1 MSAVNLFVLTRNKDI
16 GSCSEYENTLSN
28 REKREKIKEH
38 EYESLCSLVKELT
51 AYKLTLTDLE
61 GFHFSFSIGQIS
73 KEFDLLKIKNG
84 ERILNI
90 ELKSEMIEESRIK
103 KQLVQNQYYLKY
115 ISDRIDSFTYVADE
129 HRFFTLNDGELVECS
144 ISDLADVL
152 IDFTG
157 YDEEIEPLF
166 NPKNYLV
173 SPLNTPERFL
183 ERQYF
188 LTDAQ
193 EKIITEIITDVQKE
207 KPRRFW
213 GITGNAGTGKTLVLY
228 DLARDLAKIGKV
240 CMIHC
245 GITCEGHEI
254 LDRQIDGLDIIAA
267 KMIDGHNF
275 EGYKFIMTDE
285 TQRIYTENFD
295 TIRDLVTGND
305 MIGIFSYDEKQ
316 TLSRFEEKN
325 KTVDKLRSLDDF
337 KEKKL
342 KNNIRTNKETDAF
355 TQKLFNLNCRID
367 IPYKYDKIDIIYAD
381 SIDEARQITSY
392 YRRKKGYTFIEYT
405 KWKRSQS
412 SINEYSGDINTHQV
426 IGQEYDNV
434 VMVLDDNFYY
444 TDKGHLETKE
454 HPSGNYLFS
463 KLLYQGLSRAKIRLC
478 LVVVDNPD
486 LFKKVLGIKY
496 DAIHTIESS
505 SI

>member
-1 MSAVNLFVLTRNKDI
+1 MSAANLFLLTRNKDI
-16 GSCSEYENTLSN
+16 RSCSKYENTLSN
-28 REKREKIKEH
+28 RKERVEIQGH

-61 GFHFSFSIGQIS
+61 GFHLSFKIS
-73 KEFDLLKIKNG
+73 RISREFDLLKIKNG

-103 KQLVQNQYYLKY
+103 KQLVRNQYYLKY
-115 ISDRIDSFTYVADE
+115 IADRIDSFTYVAKE
-129 HRFFTLNDGELVECS
+129 NQFFTLNDGELVECS
-144 ISDLADVL
+144 ISDLAEVL
-152 IDFTG
+152 IDFTE
-157 YDEEIEPLF
+157 YDEEIESLF

-183 ERQYF
+183 DRQYF
-188 LTDAQ
+188 LTNGQ
-193 EKIITEIITDVQKE
+193 EDIKREIIADVQKE
-207 KPRRFW
+207 NPRKCW

-228 DLARDLAKIGKV
+228 DLARDLTKIGKV

-245 GITCEGHEI
+245 GITCEGHDV
-254 LDRQIDGLDIIAA
+254 LDQQIDGLDIIAA
-267 KMIDGHNF
+267 KMIDGYNF
-275 EGYKFIMTDE
+275 KGYKFIMTDE
-285 TQRIYTENFD
+285 TQRIYTEDFD
-295 TIRDLVTGND
+295 TIRDLVTEND

-325 KTVDKLRSLDDF
+325 KTVDKLRSLEGF
-337 KEKKL
+337 EEKEL
-342 KNNIRTNKETDAF
+342 TNTIRTNKETDAF

-392 YRRKKGYTFIEYT
+392 YRRKKGYIFIEYT
-405 KWKRSQS
+405 KWKCSQS

-444 TDKGHLETKE
+444 SEKKHLETKE
-454 HPSGNYLFS
+454 HPSGNYLFL
-463 KLLYQGLSRAKIRLC
+463 KLLSQGLSRAKVRLC
-478 LVVVDNPD
+478 LVIVDNPD
-486 LFKKVLGIKY
+486 LFEKVLDIKY
-496 DAIHTIESS
+496 DAIHM
-505 SI
+505 

>member
-1 MSAVNLFVLTRNKDI
+1 MSAVNLFLLTRNKDI
-16 GSCSEYENTLSN
+16 GLCSEYENTLSN
-28 REKREKIKEH
+28 REKREKVKEH
-38 EYESLCSLVKELT
+38 EYESLCSLVKDLT

-61 GFHFSFSIGQIS
+61 GFHFSFNIGQIP

-90 ELKSEMIEESRIK
+90 ELKSKMIEESRIK

-115 ISDRIDSFTYVADE
+115 IADRIDSFTYVADE
-129 HRFFTLNDGELVECS
+129 HRFFTLNDGGLVECS
-144 ISDLADVL
+144 ISDLANVL
-152 IDFTG
+152 IDFTE

-166 NPKNYLV
+166 DPKNYLV
-173 SPLNTPERFL
+173 SPLNTPEKFL
-183 ERQYF
+183 DGQYF
-188 LTDAQ
+188 LTNAQ
-193 EKIITEIITDVQKE
+193 KDIKKEIIADVQKE

-228 DLARDLAKIGKV
+228 DLARELTKIGKV

-254 LDRQIDGLDIIAA
+254 LDQQIDGLDIIAA
-267 KMIDGHNF
+267 KMIEEHNF
-275 EGYKFIMTDE
+275 EDYRFIMVDE
-285 TQRIYTENFD
+285 TQRIYKKNLETVCNLITE
-295 TIRDLVTGND
+295 TD
-305 MIGIFSYDEKQ
+305 MIGIFSYDEIQ
-316 TLSRFEEKN
+316 TLSMSEERN
-325 KTVDKLRSLDDF
+325 KTVDVIKGLDGF
-337 KEKKL
+337 KEEKL
-342 KNNIRTNKETDAF
+342 TDKIRTNKETDAF
-355 TQKLFNLNCRID
+355 TQKLFNLNRRID

-392 YRRKKGYTFIEYT
+392 YRRKKGYIFIEYT

-412 SINEYSGDINTHQV
+412 PINEYSGDINTHQV

-444 TDKGHLETKE
+444 SEKKHLETKE

-463 KLLYQGLSRAKIRLC
+463 KLLYQGLSRAKVRLC
-478 LVVVDNPD
+478 LVIVDNPD

-496 DAIHTIESS
+496 DAIHM
-505 SI
+505 